1 MLHKDAFETCSNG
14 YVAALA
20 VLGGES
26 RQGNTG
32 GGRDTGATGAPP
44 TPTLGAHMEKAWE
57 TSTEGSSLQG
67 VHVSPFNTYKNR
79 AGLLKE
85 FYFKSNSK
93 NKRQNKN
100 ICFVRKL
107 RPQGPQLSHFQTSA
121 HLRPS
126 SCAASLAFPADLL
139 E

>member
-1 MLHKDAFETCSNG
+1 
-14 YVAALA
+14 
-20 VLGGES
+20 
-26 RQGNTG
+26 
-32 GGRDTGATGAPP
+32 
-44 TPTLGAHMEKAWE
+44 MEKAWE
-57 TSTEGSSLQG
+57 TSTEGASLQG
-67 VHVSPFNTYKNR
+67 VHVSPFNTYENR

-107 RPQGPQLSHFQTSA
+107 RTRGPQLSHFQTSA

-126 SCAASLAFPADLL
+126 SRAASLAFPAHLL
-139 E
+139 GWLRRPLEGPISGLHLPWQGSSLPRSRPFSLPPACRAFPRQEL